1 MSTDLL
7 FSRILKQGTGKPFFR
22 IINADGKVWLM
33 PVRNMRL
40 AMNLYQP
47 SGSKG
52 KLLKAWFPWLCHFPM
67 VGRVAH
73 AVQIRCTLSAEL
85 EALLTRLFKI
95 REPEFA
101 IFGGTPCVHQKIT
114 MQVSKGGR
122 ILGYGKI
129 TESEEIGALFQKE
142 SVLLETLG
150 EKGVRGIP
158 RCLFC
163 GELEDG
169 IKLFVQSTVKSNRSK
184 VVHEWTKLHEDFLDD
199 LYRRT
204 HRFILFEQSDYYKT
218 LNEVAVHPNW
228 QPKEVDGEM
237 VVGLIDKVCA
247 QRKGKS
253 MDYSAYH
260 ADFTPWNMFVEKGK
274 LFVFDWE
281 YACMT
286 YPPRLDRY
294 HFFTQTAIFEKRW
307 QAEEIVAYMRSPK
320 GSWINRELYSLYLL
334 DVIARFTVREQGR
347 VDGEMARSMKTWNDV
362 LKYLNQ

>member
-1 MSTDLL
+1 ML
-7 FSRILKQGTGKPFFR
+7 FNRFLSFDSNRLFYRIT
-22 IINADGKVWLM
+22 NADGKVWLM
-33 PVRNMRL
+33 PVQNMRL
-40 AMNLYQP
+40 ALNLYQP
-47 SGSKG
+47 SGKKG
-52 KLLKAWFPWLCHFPM
+52 KLLKTCFPWLHGFPM
-67 VGRVAH
+67 VKRLAH
-73 AVQIRCTLSAEL
+73 AERTRCALTTEL
-85 EALLTRLFKI
+85 EALLGRLFQVE
-95 REPEFA
+95 EPEFA
-101 IFGGTPCVHQKIT
+101 VFGGTPCAHQKIT

-129 TESEEIGALFQKE
+129 TDGEEIGALFQKE

-184 VVHEWTKLHEDFLDD
+184 VVHEWTKLHEDFLDE
-199 LYRRT
+199 LYRKT
-204 HRFILFEQSDYYKT
+204 HRFIPFEQSDYYQA
-218 LNEVAVHPNW
+218 LNGLFLHSDW
-228 QPKEVDGEM
+228 LPKEVDSAM
-237 VVGLIDKVCA
+237 ILSWADKVCTL
-247 QRKGKS
+247 RKGKS

-281 YACMT
+281 YAGIS

-294 HFFTQTAIFEKRW
+294 HFFTQTAVFEKHW
-307 QAEEIVAYMRSPK
+307 QAEEIVAYMRSPQ
-320 GSWINRELYSLYLL
+320 GSWINRDLYSLYLL

-347 VDGEMARSMKTWNDV
+347 IEGAVLRSMKIWNG
-362 LKYLNQ
+362 LLRYMNQ